1 MKINIKV
8 LTNEAFESI
17 RKNSAIIFEN
27 IKKYPNDNFWI
38 ESVLGKNI
46 YETKNYLIDDF
57 ELKYSKNYSD
67 VECENGIILYEHL
80 HNLPRYILCDNKFWG
95 WIILEKAYKQ
105 SQIAM
110 NFTESVVKNFWF
122 EKTSRRSVMLN
133 VMGRQYFKVELSIDE
148 ELVKDKYLLT
158 KYLFSNHSIY
168 KNFSYRNNCI
178 LKNVTKAV
186 LRAEYY
192 FSKNYN
198 IKYNDELASAFVKQ
212 VSRLGSIKLID
223 VMTVQEIYEYICNK
237 MHLVIQNSINSSKD
251 TDKKVA

>member
-38 ESVLGKNI
+38 ETVLGENI

-67 VECENGIILYEHL
+67 VEYENGIILYEHL

-158 KYLFSNHSIY
+158 KYLFTNHSIY
-168 KNFSYRNNCI
+168 KNFSYRNNCM
-178 LKNVTKAV
+178 LNNVTKAI
-186 LRAEYY
+186 LRTQYY
-192 FSKNYN
+192 FSNVYN
-198 IKYNDELASAFVKQ
+198 IKYNDILASAFVKA
-212 VSRLGSIKLID
+212 VSRLGSVKLID
-223 VMTVQEIYEYICNK
+223 VMTVDEIYRYLCKQMEPIIKEYINN
-237 MHLVIQNSINSSKD
+237 VSTIKD
-251 TDKKVA
+251 IA